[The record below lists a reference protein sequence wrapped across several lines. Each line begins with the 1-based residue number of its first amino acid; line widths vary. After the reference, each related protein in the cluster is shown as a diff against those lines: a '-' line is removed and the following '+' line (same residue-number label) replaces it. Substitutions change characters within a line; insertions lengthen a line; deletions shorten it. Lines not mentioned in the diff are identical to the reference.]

1 MVQEEV
7 DVEYISLRGCIKN
20 TSADA
25 TVLKE
30 YQLNASRSN
39 ADTVG
44 PGLRFGVLVLLLRK
58 SYLTLCDTMD
68 RSPPGSS
75 VHWVFQARILEWVAI
90 PFSKGSSSP
99 RD

>member
-44 PGLRFGVLVLLLRK
+44 PGLRFV
-58 SYLTLCDTMD
+58 Y
-68 RSPPGSS
+68 
-75 VHWVFQARILEWVAI
+75 
-90 PFSKGSSSP
+90 
-99 RD
+99 